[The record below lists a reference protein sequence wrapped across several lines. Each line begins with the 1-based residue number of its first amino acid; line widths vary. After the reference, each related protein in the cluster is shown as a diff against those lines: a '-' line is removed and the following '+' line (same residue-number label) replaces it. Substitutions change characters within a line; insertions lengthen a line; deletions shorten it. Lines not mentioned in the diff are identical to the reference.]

1 MTHYA
6 GYLIDL
12 DGTVYF
18 GKNRIPTAEQFI
30 KELVARKLPFLFITN
45 NATRSA
51 KQVADALATQ
61 YDLPVTEEHVY
72 TSAMAMVH
80 YLHQHH
86 EGKRVMV
93 VGETPLREQIQAAG
107 FEIDQTETA
116 EVVVQA
122 LDRHVT
128 YEQLGEAVLAIRKGA
143 AFLVTNT
150 DSNIPTERGMMPS
163 SGALTAFI
171 QFATQVEPVV
181 MGKPFAPILEGG
193 LSKLGL
199 AKEEVLMIGDNYDTD
214 IKVGINAGMDTLL
227 VLTGFTQEEEVAGLP
242 IPPTHVRRNLSE
254 WNLEG

>member
-1 MTHYA
+1 MKKYA

-30 KELVARKLPFLFITN
+30 KDLVTKQLPFLFITN

-51 KQVADALATQ
+51 KQVADALAQQ
-61 YDLPVTEEHVY
+61 YELPVTEENVY

-86 EGKRVMV
+86 EGKRAMV
-93 VGETPLREQIQAAG
+93 IGEAPLKEQIQAAG
-107 FEIDQTETA
+107 FELDFTENA

-122 LDRHVT
+122 LARHVT
-128 YEQLGEAVLAIRKGA
+128 YAELGEAVLAIRKGA

-193 LSKLGL
+193 LAQLGL
-199 AKEEVLMIGDNYDTD
+199 TKEQVLMIGDNYETD

-227 VLTGFTQEEEVAGLP
+227 VLTGFTQADEVAGLP
-242 IPPTHVRRNLSE
+242 IPPTYVRRDLSE
-254 WNLEG
+254 WDLGV